1 MIFLRILVSNI
12 QKHTTRDESDF
23 ITRLIAGDEDAFRQL
38 VRQYQDRL
46 FKVAYGI
53 TLDREEARDIVQEV
67 FLKVFKN
74 ISRFKGNAKLSTWL
88 HRITVNQCLN
98 WQRRWKRRLRWHH
111 RPLQTEENIDYPELG
126 STDMAPDALYS
137 EKELER
143 FFQKQ
148 LKALSETT
156 RSVYLLRESEGL
168 SYDEIAEIL
177 GIKKGT
183 VSSRLF
189 NARKQLLNGLA
200 PYLESREKKRVDND

>member
-1 MIFLRILVSNI
+1 LIFLNILVSNK
-12 QKHTTRDESDF
+12 QKQAIRDESDF
-23 ITRLIAGDEDAFRQL
+23 ISRLIAGDENAFRQL
-38 VRQYQDRL
+38 VRQYQGQL

-74 ISRFKGNAKLSTWL
+74 INRFKGKARLSTWL

-98 WQRRWKRRLRWHH
+98 WKRRWKRRLRWHH
-111 RPLQTEENIDYPELG
+111 RPLETENNIDYPEIG
-126 STDMAPDALYS
+126 SRDEAPDALYS

-143 FFQKQ
+143 LFQEQ

-168 SYDEIAEIL
+168 SYDEIADIL

-189 NARKQLLNGLA
+189 NARKQLLKGLA
-200 PYLESREKKRVDND
+200 PYLEARQE

>member
-1 MIFLRILVSNI
+1 MSNI
-12 QKHTTRDESDF
+12 KKHDARDESDF
-23 ITRLIAGDEDAFRQL
+23 IAKLIAGDEDAFRRL

-53 TLDREEARDIVQEV
+53 ILDREEARDIVQEV
-67 FLKVFKN
+67 FLKVFNN
-74 ISRFKGNAKLSTWL
+74 INRFRGDAKLSTWL

-98 WQRRWKRRLRWHH
+98 WQRRWKRRFRWHH
-111 RPLQTEENIDYPELG
+111 RPLQTENNIDYPELG
-126 STDMAPDALYS
+126 STDVTPDALYS
-137 EKELER
+137 EKELDR
-143 FFQKQ
+143 LFQKQ

-168 SYDEIAEIL
+168 SYDEIAKIL

-189 NARKQLLNGLA
+189 NARKQLIKGLT
-200 PYLESREKKRVDND
+200 PYLDADQIDKKEG